1 VTDVLGMSL
10 GLLLACMVTV
20 FLGGV
25 VQGLFGYGLGLLLL
39 PLLALLSPR
48 SLPQIVLLLGLPTV
62 AWMAFHERR
71 SINVSSVRWL
81 VVGRVLGT
89 VVGLVAL
96 TLLAESVLQI
106 GFGIVTALMVVGTML
121 GSRLIDVNSR
131 TSLVAGGFSG
141 LMSAT
146 AGVGGPPIAMLY
158 SRRTAP
164 ELRST
169 LSVVL
174 FLGAVMSL
182 VGVVTIGRVT
192 IGDLAV
198 AVACLP
204 ALAAGMLASRVLI
217 PRVSVSVFRVLLLAV
232 SLVSGL
238 LVIVLV
244 LAGGAS

>member
-1 VTDVLGMSL
+1 MTGVLGMSV
-10 GLLLACMVTV
+10 GLLLACMATV

-39 PLLALLSPR
+39 PLLAILSPR
-48 SLPQIVLLLGLPTV
+48 SLPQVVLLLGLPTV
-62 AWMAFHERR
+62 AWMAVHERR
-71 SINVSSVRWL
+71 SINVASVRWL

-89 VVGLVAL
+89 GLGLVAL
-96 TLLAESVLQI
+96 AVLAESALQI
-106 GFGIVTALMVVGTML
+106 AFGAVTALMVVGTML
-121 GSRLIDVNSR
+121 GSRRIDVNSR

-141 LMSAT
+141 VMSTT

-158 SRRTAP
+158 SRRAGP

-182 VGVVTIGRVT
+182 VGVVAIGRVT
-192 IGDLAV
+192 LSDLLV
-198 AVACLP
+198 VVACFP
-204 ALAAGMLASRVLI
+204 ALAVGMLASRSLVT
-217 PRVSVSVFRVLLLAV
+217 RVSTRVFRILLLAL

-244 LAGGAS
+244 LTGAS

>member
-1 VTDVLGMSL
+1 MTGVLGMSV

-20 FLGGV
+20 FVGGV

-39 PLLALLSPR
+39 PFLALLSPR

-89 VVGLVAL
+89 GLGLVAL
-96 TLLAESVLQI
+96 TLLAESVLQL
-106 GFGIVTALMVVGTML
+106 GFGLVTALMVVGTML

-158 SRRTAP
+158 SRRGGP

-182 VGVVTIGRVT
+182 AGVVAIGRVT
-192 IGDLAV
+192 LSDLV
-198 AVACLP
+198 VSVACLP

-217 PRVSVSVFRVLLLAV
+217 TRVSVTVFRTLLLAV

-244 LAGGAS
+244 LVGAS